1 MNMFPAALPSPTAMK
16 RYLFFIG
23 LVSLIMFPGVPSS
36 ARDQGSPSKEL
47 RIGDSLE
54 SVLLQFP
61 HLHND
66 PLRGYSPWFEG
77 LALIV
82 HTKQPLEENGTL
94 AGPFMLMAP
103 GNPIFPYG
111 VLQGKPPDAYFLFD
125 MDGDGR
131 LDTRT
136 IEYILPFW
144 VVLRTPVM
152 PSSKDQTIVH
162 ILDFCYQAFQAD
174 RGPAEHDGILKANSS
189 LETYQTNTMKP
200 NRDLAYL
207 IAYYMQMVQDPAQAM
222 VAIKTLEEK
231 FMQRFS
237 FVHPVILLYQ
247 MESRINQG
255 DYDKAAALLAR
266 LRKLDPNFIPAK
278 FYEWYLLDPGEK
290 QDALGRDLLRQYP
303 NHWLIRKISE

>member
-1 MNMFPAALPSPTAMK
+1 MK
-16 RYLFFIG
+16 IPVKRCLFFSG
-23 LVSLIMFPGVPSS
+23 LVFLIAFPGLPTL

-54 SVLLQFP
+54 TALLLFP
-61 HLHND
+61 HLYKD
-66 PLRGYSPWFEG
+66 ILRGNSPWTEG
-77 LALIV
+77 LALILYTQRPV
-82 HTKQPLEENGTL
+82 EKNGSL
-94 AGPFMLMAP
+94 AGPFLYMAP
-103 GNPIFPYG
+103 GNPVFPYG

-144 VVLRTPVM
+144 VVLRTPVTKN
-152 PSSKDQTIVH
+152 SEDRTIVH
-162 ILDFCYQAFQAD
+162 ILDFSYRAFQAD
-174 RGPAEHDGILKANSS
+174 NGPAENDGIKKANSS
-189 LETYQTNTMKP
+189 LEAYQTDLTKP

-207 IAYYMQMVQDPAQAM
+207 IAYYMQMVPDPALAM
-222 VAIKTLEEK
+222 AAIKTLEEK
-231 FMQRFS
+231 FMERFG

-255 DYDKAAALLAR
+255 DYDKAASLLAR

-303 NHWLIRKISE
+303 KHWLIRKISE